1 MTLVQK
7 LEGLFHRRKKSKT
20 TPAESGSNTPDDG
33 SSTLVGATPVDATK
47 KPNKPQNETEKDSP
61 AVSGSDAWIGRGI
74 LFLKLTKDVS
84 EASEILAPL
93 KAACG
98 ATVTLLESIQAVG
111 ENKDAWRELVIS
123 IKRHLSTL
131 NQQLDRIGDPHLSQG
146 METAFTVPVVE
157 YQETLQTILAK
168 VFEEANITEADL
180 TENKGN
186 IKRLATRIGTTRIE
200 AIIIN
205 RFSARLKESNDL
217 LVTSLQLYV
226 AKETG
231 EMKETLGQVYSLL
244 VTSSVVTE
252 NFRHGNQHARCL
264 EGTRDGIIQELDQW
278 ARMVDQDRR
287 ICFVEDIAG
296 VGKSTLAKEMVSRW
310 EEDGLIA
317 ARFFFCRG
325 QFGASNAGDV
335 VRHLATDLAR
345 TFRPLRKPIYAALQ
359 DATLLTKPF
368 ATRWRLLVE
377 QPLQLLDGSYVIV
390 LMHSTNAARMAQP
403 IIGRTR
409 ERTCSKPLY
418 KPFRTLPTF
427 EYSSLR
433 PARMTLSR
441 LLMPLSHTLSNC
453 CPHPNKETQTLRT
466 YDALSSINSAVFAHG
481 GIHQPKD
488 ALIERSENSFLFAST
503 ACAMLRRSL
512 ARSALLTE
520 LITSS
525 QTVGLDGLYL
535 EVLKRSAPDAP
546 SRQAVAH
553 VLEAIITAP
562 QPPTLAD
569 LINQLSDVEDVSGL
583 LHALSS
589 VVHSDGMDDPIWIM
603 HATFRDF
610 LLDPTRALD
619 FAVHIRL
626 LPEEPILT

>member
-1 MTLVQK
+1 M
-7 LEGLFHRRKKSKT
+7 
-20 TPAESGSNTPDDG
+20 
-33 SSTLVGATPVDATK
+33 GATPVDATK

-390 LMHSTNAARMAQP
+390 LDALDECSEDGPTDNRTD
-403 IIGRTR
+403 TR
-409 ERTCSKPLY
+409 ENLLEAIIQTFSHSSNIRVLVTASSTDDIVSTLDAPFTHSIKLLSTPQQRDANTADLRRFIEHQFSRIRTWRY
-418 KPFRTLPTF
+418 T
-427 EYSSLR
+427 
-433 PARMTLSR
+433 PA
-441 LLMPLSHTLSNC
+441 
-453 CPHPNKETQTLRT
+453 Q
-466 YDALSSINSAVFAHG
+466 V
-481 GIHQPKD
+481 D